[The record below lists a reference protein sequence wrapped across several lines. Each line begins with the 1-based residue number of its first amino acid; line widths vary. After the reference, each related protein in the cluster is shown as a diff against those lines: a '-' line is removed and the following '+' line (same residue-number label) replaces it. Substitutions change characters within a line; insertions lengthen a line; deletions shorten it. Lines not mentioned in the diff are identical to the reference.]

1 MRQSAIF
8 IGAFVATSLLLGAGP
23 ETLEDRAATLATRFT
38 PSKLSDGA
46 RRQRPLP
53 SESLEGAP
61 SEQEIRDR
69 SKKLIENQHKNDAAL
84 DEHERVERYIDRT
97 AGSDPQLLLD
107 KTYRMVPTG
116 GGTMK
121 ILLKDREMPVDPGQY
136 ARQMKTLRDIL
147 QIMSN
152 PDDPKAKAAYDKYA
166 KRKQERDVF
175 VDVAQ
180 NAFLVKWTGREMR
193 GGYSCDVFQ
202 LDPNPAFHPHSLFQ
216 EALAHV
222 AAKIWVD
229 RETTELVRGEAQAL
243 TDIYFGG
250 GILGKLARG
259 SGISMDQQPVAPG
272 IWEAIHLE
280 YNYSGRRFLFRF
292 EQHQEIEAGHYKW
305 IGPPKEALA
314 EVQGE
319 LSSGKPFPG
328 DP

>member
-1 MRQSAIF
+1 VRYLAIF
-8 IGAFVATSLLLGAGP
+8 VGAFLSIGVVLVAAP
-23 ETLEDRAATLATRFT
+23 ESTRNPSGTRGTPQAPPQVPREDAQKPSSASET
-38 PSKLSDGA
+38 PTT
-46 RRQRPLP
+46 P
-53 SESLEGAP
+53 P
-61 SEQEIRDR
+61 SEQEIQQR
-69 SKKLIENQHKNDAAL
+69 SKKLIENQHKNDEAL
-84 DEHERVERYIDRT
+84 DEYERVERYIDRT
-97 AGSDPQLLLD
+97 AGSDSQPVLD

-121 ILLKDREMPVDPGQY
+121 VLVKDHGMPVDPALY
-136 ARQMKTLRDIL
+136 DRQMKTLRDIL
-147 QIMSN
+147 QIMAN
-152 PDDPKAKAAYDKYA
+152 PSDPKAKAAYDKYG

-180 NAFLVKWTGREMR
+180 DAFLVKWAGLETRDGR
-193 GGYSCDVFQ
+193 SCDVFQ
-202 LDPNPAFHPHSLFQ
+202 LDPSPAFHPRTLFQ

-222 AAKIWVD
+222 TAKIWVD
-229 RETTELVRGEAQAL
+229 RDTTQIVRAEAHAL

-259 SGISMDQQPVAPG
+259 SSISMDQEPVAPG
-272 IWEAIHLE
+272 LWEVTHME
-280 YNYSGRRFLFRF
+280 YNYSGRKFLFPF

-305 IGPPKEALA
+305 IGRPKEALA

>member
-1 MRQSAIF
+1 VRQPAIF
-8 IGAFVATSLLLGAGP
+8 VGAFFATSVLLAAAP
-23 ETLEDRAATLATRFT
+23 NHSTNRAASTTAPQKP
-38 PSKLSDGA
+38 PSG
-46 RRQRPLP
+46 
-53 SESLEGAP
+53 SEGSQGAP
-61 SEQEIRDR
+61 SDQEIQER

-84 DEHERVERYIDRT
+84 DEYERVERYIDRT
-97 AGSDPQLLLD
+97 AGSESQLLLD

-121 ILLKDREMPVDPGQY
+121 ILVRDHGMPIDSAQY
-136 ARQMKTLRDIL
+136 QRQMKTLRDIL
-147 QIMSN
+147 QTMSN

-166 KRKQERDVF
+166 KRKEERDAF

-180 NAFLVKWTGREMR
+180 NAFLVKWIAFETRDGR
-193 GGYSCDVFQ
+193 SCDVFQ
-202 LDPNPAFHPHSLFQ
+202 LDPNPAFHPHTLFQ
-216 EALAHV
+216 DALAHV
-222 AAKIWVD
+222 TGKIWVD
-229 RETTELVRGEAQAL
+229 RETIELVRGEAHAL

-259 SGISMDQQPVAPG
+259 SGISIDQEPVAPG
-272 IWEAIHLE
+272 IWEGTHME
-280 YNYSGRRFLFRF
+280 YNYSGRKFLFRF